1 MMVKSSIFPGS
12 FDPLTLGHY
21 DIINRASKLF
31 DLVYVAIGV
40 NSLKPRLF
48 PIDLT
53 IKMISATFKDNQKV
67 KVIYYDKLTIDIC
80 RDLKV
85 NYIVRGIRNVS
96 DFEFERSLS
105 EMNRTLNP
113 DLETIF
119 LDSRPEY
126 ITISSTIIRDLLRN
140 NGNIKPFV
148 PGSILPFIQKN

>member
-1 MMVKSSIFPGS
+1 MMEKSSIFPGS
-12 FDPLTLGHY
+12 FDPLTLGHC

-31 DLVYVAIGV
+31 GLVYVAIGV

-48 PIDLT
+48 PVDLT
-53 IKMISATFKDNQKV
+53 IKMISATFSDNPKV

-148 PGSILPFIQKN
+148 PAAILPFIEGN

>member
-1 MMVKSSIFPGS
+1 MMERSSIFPGS
-12 FDPLTLGHY
+12 FDPLTLGHC
-21 DIINRASKLF
+21 DIINRASRLF

-48 PIDLT
+48 PVDLT
-53 IKMISATFKDNQKV
+53 IKMIESVFNGNHKI
-67 KVIYYDKLTIDIC
+67 KVIHYDKLTVDIC
-80 RDLKV
+80 RKLKV

-105 EMNRTLNP
+105 EMNRTLNS

-119 LDSRPEY
+119 FDSRPEY
-126 ITISSTIIRDLLRN
+126 ITISSTIIRDLIRN

-148 PGSILPFIQKN
+148 PAAILPFIGKH

>member
-1 MMVKSSIFPGS
+1 MMERSSIFPGS
-12 FDPLTLGHY
+12 FDPLTLGHC

-31 DLVYVAIGV
+31 DVVYVAIGV

-48 PIDLT
+48 PVDLT
-53 IKMISATFKDNQKV
+53 VKMIESAFIDNPKV
-67 KVIYYDKLTIDIC
+67 KVIHYDNLTVDIC
-80 RDLKV
+80 RELKV

-105 EMNRTLNP
+105 EMNRTLNS

-119 LDSRPEY
+119 LDSRPAF
-126 ITISSTIIRDLLRN
+126 ITISSTIIRDLIRN

-148 PGSILPFIQKN
+148 PAAILPFIKKS

>member
-1 MMVKSSIFPGS
+1 MMEKSSIFPGS
-12 FDPLTLGHY
+12 FDPLTLGHC
-21 DIINRASKLF
+21 DIINRATKLF

-53 IKMISATFKDNQKV
+53 IKMILATFKDNPKV
-67 KVIYYDKLTIDIC
+67 KVIYYDKLTVDIC
-80 RDLKV
+80 RELNV
-85 NYIVRGIRNVS
+85 NYIIRGIRNVS

-119 LDSRPEY
+119 LDSRPAY

-140 NGNIKPFV
+140 KGDVTPFV
-148 PGSILPFIQKN
+148 PAAILPFIEKE

>member
-1 MMVKSSIFPGS
+1 MEKSSIFPGS
-12 FDPLTLGHY
+12 FDPLTLGHC

-48 PIDLT
+48 PIDLS
-53 IKMISATFKDNQKV
+53 IKMISATFKDNPKV

-80 RDLKV
+80 RELKV

-105 EMNRTLNP
+105 EMNRTLSP

-119 LDSRPEY
+119 LDSRPAY
-126 ITISSTIIRDLLRN
+126 ITISSTIIRDLLQN
-140 NGNIKPFV
+140 KGNVKPFV
-148 PGSILPFIQKN
+148 PAAILPFIGKI

>member
-1 MMVKSSIFPGS
+1 MKNTAIFPGS
-12 FDPLTLGHY
+12 FDPLTLGHF
-21 DIINRASKLF
+21 DIINRASRLF
-31 DLVYVAIGV
+31 DLVYVAIGI

-48 PIDLT
+48 SIDLS
-53 IKMISATFKDNQKV
+53 IEMISATFRENPRV
-67 KVIYYDKLTIDIC
+67 KVIYYDKLTVDIC
-80 RDLKV
+80 RELNV

-105 EMNRTLNP
+105 EMNRTLKP

-148 PGSILPFIQKN
+148 PAAILPFINKV